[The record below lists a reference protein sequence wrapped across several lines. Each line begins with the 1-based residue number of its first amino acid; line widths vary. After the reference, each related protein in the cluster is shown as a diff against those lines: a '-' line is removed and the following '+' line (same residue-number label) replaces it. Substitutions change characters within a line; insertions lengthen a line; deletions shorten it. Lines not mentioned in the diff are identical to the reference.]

1 MKKQHFLVLVIFIW
15 TIFNGSAQSN
25 PAITITLDDQLP
37 YSPQNIALGDVITY
51 NIIVTNTGNV
61 TLNNINIT
69 DNNASIQGNSI
80 INTLAPGA
88 SELLTAIHI
97 VTQVD
102 IDNGLVSNSATGTT
116 TYNGTT
122 ISDISDDTDPS
133 SPAGDDDPTITLIS
147 QVPELT
153 VTKDD
158 SFPNTPQ
165 NLFVGDVINYQI
177 NVINTG
183 NVTLQNILVSDNNAA
198 IISGN
203 PIANL
208 YPGSTAIVIA
218 QHTVTQA
225 DIDNGLVS
233 NSAVASTIFNGQA
246 YVDLSDDTDPSS
258 PNGDDDPTITH
269 IVQTPGLS
277 LVLDDQ
283 LSYLP
288 QNLGIGDNINYILAV
303 TNTGNV
309 TLNDIS
315 VSFDNAAAYNPTIAS
330 LAPGETAS
338 VSATHTITQ
347 TDLDTG
353 YVSCQATG
361 TVLWHAQTIT
371 DLSDDNPNNTIPDEP
386 TITYLQTNSINSY
399 WASKIKVYPTITSD
413 FITVQSNVLKIQ
425 KLKIV
430 NISGQIQAEPAI
442 NPSGMY
448 PVSKLAAGT
457 YMLIIESDRGSVIK
471 KFIKH

>member
-1 MKKQHFLVLVIFIW
+1 MKKQHFLVLFIFIW
-15 TIFNGSAQSN
+15 TIFTGSAQSN
-25 PAITITLDDQLP
+25 PAITLTLDDNLP
-37 YSPQNIALGDVITY
+37 YTSQNFMVGNVITY

-69 DNNASIQGNSI
+69 DSNASIQGNSI
-80 INTLAPGA
+80 INTLAPSA
-88 SELLTAIHI
+88 SEVLTATHT

-133 SPAGDDDPTITLIS
+133 SPAGDDDPTITFIS
-147 QVPELT
+147 QNPSFE

-158 SFPNTPQ
+158 QLPYTPQ
-165 NLFVGDVINYQI
+165 NLFVGDMILYTISVT
-177 NVINTG
+177 NTG
-183 NVTLQNILVSDNNAA
+183 NVTLNYINITDSNASIQGNSVINTLAPGASEVLTAAHTLTQEDIDYGQVINSA
-198 IISGN
+198 IGTTTYN
-203 PIANL
+203 
-208 YPGSTAIVIA
+208 GTAIS
-218 QHTVTQA
+218 
-225 DIDNGLVS
+225 DI
-233 NSAVASTIFNGQA
+233 
-246 YVDLSDDTDPSS
+246 SDDTDPSS

-338 VSATHTITQ
+338 MSATHTITQ
-347 TDLDTG
+347 ADLDNG

-361 TVLWHAQTIT
+361 TVLWYAQTIT

-413 FITVQSNVLKIQ
+413 FITVQSDALKIQ

-430 NISGQIQAEPAI
+430 NILGQIQAEPAI

-448 PVSKLAAGT
+448 TVSQLAAGT
-457 YMLIIESDRGSVIK
+457 YLMIIETNKGILIK
-471 KFIKH
+471 RFIKG